1 MLLFL
6 KLLVAPGLVA
16 AVTLA
21 VRRWGPAIGGW
32 LSGMPVVAGPVLI
45 FIAIEQG
52 NAFGAQAAHA
62 TLAGLI
68 GTAAFT
74 VMYARSAVRL
84 TWRGS
89 LLVGWVTFAVT
100 TAVLYVLAPSLLA
113 SFACLFLATLIGRRA
128 LPTVAVRA
136 GAAESPRG
144 DLPLRLLATATLVLA
159 LTAVAGRLGP
169 RLSGL
174 LNAFPVLTTIITAF
188 THAQRG
194 PGATIAFVAAFVR
207 SIIGF
212 GSFCFVL
219 ALTLDRMGMVPAL
232 LLALAAQVMVSGL
245 TLRAFRPAR
254 FAES

>member
-1 MLLFL
+1 MLLIL

-52 NAFGAQAAHA
+52 SAFGAQAAHA

-84 TWRGS
+84 TWRRS
-89 LLVGWVTFAVT
+89 LLAGWATFAVT
-100 TAVLYVLAPSLLA
+100 TSVLYVLAPSLIA
-113 SFACLFLATLIGRRA
+113 SLACLFLATLIGRRA
-128 LPTVAVRA
+128 LPTVAVP
-136 GAAESPRG
+136 AAAVESPRG
-144 DLPLRLLATATLVLA
+144 DLPLRLLATAMLVLA
-159 LTAVAGRLGP
+159 LTAVADRLGP

-194 PGATIAFVAAFVR
+194 AGVTIAFVGAFLR

-212 GSFCFVL
+212 GCFCFVL
-219 ALTLDRMGMVPAL
+219 AVTLNRMGLAPAL
-232 LLALAAQVMVSGL
+232 LFALMAQVTVSGF
-245 TLRAFRPAR
+245 TLRASRSTKL
-254 FAES
+254 AES

>member
-1 MLLFL
+1 MLLLL

-52 NAFGAQAAHA
+52 SAFGAQAAHA

-74 VMYARSAVRL
+74 VAYARSAVRL
-84 TWRGS
+84 TWWGS
-89 LLVGWVTFAVT
+89 LLAGWTTFAVT
-100 TAVLYVLAPSLLA
+100 TSILYVVAPSLIA
-113 SFACLFLATLIGRRA
+113 SLACLFVATLIGRRA
-128 LPTVAVRA
+128 LPTVAVPT
-136 GAAESPRG
+136 GVVGSPRG
-144 DLPLRLLATATLVLA
+144 DLPLRLLATAMLVLA
-159 LTAVAGRLGP
+159 LTAVADQLGP

-188 THAQRG
+188 THVQRG
-194 PGATIAFVAAFVR
+194 AGATIAFVGAFLR

-219 ALTLDRMGMVPAL
+219 SVTLNRIGMVPAL
-232 LLALAAQVMVSGL
+232 LLALVAQVTVSGF

-254 FAES
+254 LLES

>member
-1 MLLFL
+1 MLLIL

-21 VRRWGPAIGGW
+21 VRRWGPGIGGW

-52 NAFGAQAAHA
+52 AAFGAQAAHA

-84 TWRGS
+84 TWWGS
-89 LLVGWVTFAVT
+89 LLVGWATFAAT
-100 TAVLYVLAPSLLA
+100 TSVLYVLAPSLVA
-113 SFACLFLATLIGRRA
+113 SFACLFLATLVGRWA
-128 LPTVAVRA
+128 LPAVAVSA
-136 GAAESPRG
+136 GGAESPRG
-144 DLPLRLLATATLVLA
+144 DLPWRLLATATLVLA
-159 LTAVAGRLGP
+159 LTAVADRLGP

-194 PGATIAFVAAFVR
+194 AGATIAFVRAFVR

-212 GSFCFVL
+212 GAFCFAL
-219 ALTLDRMGMVPAL
+219 ALALNRMGMVRAL
-232 LLALAAQVMVSGL
+232 LLALAVQVMVSGL
-245 TLRAFRPAR
+245 TLRTFRAAR
-254 FAES
+254 LAES